1 MPDRFVQATIITFT
15 FALLFLTSVVICPAH
30 AMVVLSILSVLT
42 LTLLEL
48 GYAPLMSN
56 AHFHYAGT
64 LRDTEATAFRRW
76 RDHAITNRFTAC

>member
-1 MPDRFVQATIITFT
+1 
-15 FALLFLTSVVICPAH
+15 
-30 AMVVLSILSVLT
+30 MVVLSILSVLT

-56 AHFHYAGT
+56 THLHYAGT
-64 LRDTEATAFRRW
+64 LRDTETTVFRRR